1 MTEIGKRILSSYP
14 ALHGADEAPSP
25 LLSRMVRVPY
35 PAQTLAIM
43 GVSKRWQLARNANV
57 VAECGSGKTLIALGS
72 MLVHSAG
79 RPFSGLVMA
88 PPHLVEKWARETFL
102 TLPQVRVFLIDD
114 MRNGGDPTQPHGI
127 NEVRLRRGEIVREGL
142 HTSLAELRR
151 LGRKGWRKLC
161 PGTTIFCIGREKAKL
176 SYFWKHCYGKSR
188 SGRYLGSLTNPDT
201 GCPVETDGV
210 RLSALDFEKKR
221 LHQIVEDSK
230 AGKTKYSALW
240 QADGNKIVR
249 MAPTEYMGRF
259 MPEWWDYAIADEIH
273 QLAGD
278 TAQGNALGVLNKTAR
293 RFLGLTGT
301 LLSGYADDLFNT
313 LFRTDAKRMTE
324 DGYEWGSAGRE
335 RFTRDFGVIETIER
349 ITVEDNACSKK
360 TKKTVTIK
368 RKPGASPLLFGKYL
382 MDHCAFIGLEDI
394 SDGLPSYREEVV
406 PVAMEEPL
414 KTAYEEL
421 EEEITA
427 CLKEHRGNSSVASTM
442 LNALLAWPDHPYG
455 FGTLYG
461 SEFDPETK
469 CRESFV
475 IAETVDLDKN
485 ETYAKER
492 ALIEEVKAQ
501 LARGRKCQVFAVYT
515 NKHDVTAR
523 LEQLFRAEGIR
534 ASILRAS
541 VPTHRREAW
550 YREQLRRGIDVAIC
564 HPKIVE
570 TGLDL
575 LDFPTILFHET
586 GYSLHTLR
594 QSSRRSW
601 RIGQRRPVEVKFFAY
616 KGTMQE
622 VCLRLMGKKLL
633 VALAMEGK
641 FASEGLQ
648 AIDGDD
654 DMLTAMA
661 RELVENKGIGE
672 SADSVWRALGQL
684 RPSTSAQAEE
694 AEDTA
699 IEQGEIDAPAML
711 PLSIESVPGRSPLGG
726 CQFIAPFPAQRYTCQ
741 STVALLT
748 ASTKPDDPAAT
759 GDVTT
764 LTAMTPE

>member
-1 MTEIGKRILSSYP
+1 MQSLDTIHDYLRSHSDEIGKRILSSYP

-35 PAQTLAIM
+35 PAQSLAIM
-43 GVSKRWQLARNANV
+43 GVSKRWQLGRNANV

-127 NEVRLRRGEIVREGL
+127 NEVRLRRGNIMREGL

-151 LGRKGWRKLC
+151 LGRRGWRSLC

-210 RLSALDFEKKR
+210 RLGAIDFEKKR
-221 LHQIVEDSK
+221 LNEIVEDAK
-230 AGKTKYSALW
+230 GGTTKYSPLW

-313 LFRTDAKRMTE
+313 LFRTDAKHMTE
-324 DGYEWGSAGRE
+324 DGYEWGSTGRE

-406 PVAMEEPL
+406 SVAMEEPL
-414 KTAYEEL
+414 KSAYEEL

-475 IAETVDLDKN
+475 IAETVDLDKSGA
-485 ETYAKER
+485 YAKER

-534 ASILRAS
+534 AAILRAS

-550 YREQLRRGIDVAIC
+550 YREQLRRGIDVALC

-594 QSSRRSW
+594 QASRRSW

-641 FASEGLQ
+641 FTSEGLQ

-672 SADSVWRALGQL
+672 SADSVWRGLQQL
-684 RPSTSAQAEE
+684 RPAMSTPSHE
-694 AEDTA
+694 APDEA
-699 IEQGEIDAPAML
+699 MVSEIEIPEMT
-711 PLSIESVPGRSPLGG
+711 IESGSGTNLG
-726 CQFIAPFPAQRYTCQ
+726 QPII
-741 STVALLT
+741 L
-748 ASTKPDDPAAT
+748 PAAPSSKRVES
-759 GDVTT
+759 GQ
-764 LTAMTPE
+764 LSLF

>member
-1 MTEIGKRILSSYP
+1 MQSPVDIYTYMQLHSAELGKRILSSYP
-14 ALHGADEAPSP
+14 ALHGADETPSP
-25 LLSRMVRVPY
+25 LLSRMLRAPY

-515 NKHDVTAR
+515 NKHDVIER

-534 ASILRAS
+534 AAILRAS

-641 FASEGLQ
+641 FTSEGLQ

-672 SADSVWRALGQL
+672 SADSIWRALGQM
-684 RPSTSAQAEE
+684 RPSTSARAEE
-694 AEDTA
+694 GLGNMA
-699 IEQGEIDAPAML
+699 IEHAETDVPTIL
-711 PLSIESVPGRSPLGG
+711 PMPIESIPGAALLEAASSSRRSPRRDT
-726 CQFIAPFPAQRYTCQ
+726 PAGQL
-741 STVALLT
+741 SLF
-748 ASTKPDDPAAT
+748 
-759 GDVTT
+759 
-764 LTAMTPE
+764 

>member
-1 MTEIGKRILSSYP
+1 MQTPDTIHDYLRTHSEEIGERILSSYP
-14 ALHGADEAPSP
+14 ALHGAGEAPSP

-57 VAECGSGKTLIALGS
+57 VAECGAGKTLIALGS

-102 TLPQVRVFLIDD
+102 TLPRVRVFLIDD
-114 MRNGGDPTQPHGI
+114 MRNGGNSREPHGI
-127 NEVRLRRGEIVREGL
+127 NEVRLRRGEVAREGM
-142 HTSLAELRR
+142 HTSLSELRR
-151 LGRKGWRKLC
+151 LGRKGWRRLC
-161 PGTTIFCIGREKAKL
+161 PETAIFCIGREKAKL
-176 SYFWKHCYGKSR
+176 SYFWKHCYGRSR
-188 SGRYLGSLTNPDT
+188 SGRYLGALTNPDT
-201 GCPVETDGV
+201 GFPIETDGV
-210 RLSALDFEKKR
+210 RFTQVDFDKKR
-221 LHQIVEDSK
+221 LNETVELPK
-230 AGKTKYSALW
+230 AGTTKYCPLW
-240 QADGNKIVR
+240 QADGSKIVR
-249 MAPTEYMGRF
+249 VAPAEYMGRY
-259 MPEWWDYAIADEIH
+259 MPEWFDYAIADEIH

-278 TAQGNALGVLNKTAR
+278 TAQGNALGVLNRTAR

-313 LFRTDAKRMTE
+313 LFRTAARRMTE

-394 SDGLPSYREEVV
+394 SDGLQSYCEEVV
-406 PVAMEEPL
+406 SVGMEEPL

-421 EEEITA
+421 EKEITA
-427 CLKEHRGNSSVASTM
+427 CLKEHRGNSSVVSTM
-442 LNALLAWPDHPYG
+442 LNTLLAWQDHPYG

-461 SEFDPETK
+461 SEFNPETK
-469 CRESFV
+469 SRDSFV
-475 IAETVDLDKN
+475 IAETVDL
-485 ETYAKER
+485 EPHRSYAKER
-492 ALIEEVKAQ
+492 ALIEEVNAQ

-515 NKHDVTAR
+515 TKHDVIER
-523 LEQLFRAEGIR
+523 LEGRFRNEGIR
-534 ASILRAS
+534 AATLRAS
-541 VPTHRREAW
+541 VPTHKREAW

-616 KGTMQE
+616 AGTMQE

-672 SADSVWRALGQL
+672 SADSVWKNLQQL
-684 RPSTSAQAEE
+684 RPAPPAAALE
-694 AEDTA
+694 APDEAMVSET
-699 IEQGEIDAPAML
+699 EIPDI
-711 PLSIESVPGRSPLGG
+711 SIESGSGTNLGEPIIPPCESPSKR
-726 CQFIAPFPAQRYTCQ
+726 IESAQL
-741 STVALLT
+741 SLF
-748 ASTKPDDPAAT
+748 
-759 GDVTT
+759 
-764 LTAMTPE
+764 

>member
-1 MTEIGKRILSSYP
+1 MQSLDTIHDYLRTHSEEIGKRILASYP

-25 LLSRMVRVPY
+25 LLSQMVRVPY

-79 RPFSGLVMA
+79 RPFSGLVMS
-88 PPHLVEKWARETFL
+88 PPHLVEKWARETFF

-142 HTSLAELRR
+142 QTSLTELRR
-151 LGRKGWRKLC
+151 LGRNGWRKLC

-210 RLSALDFEKKR
+210 RLSSLDFEKKR

-240 QADGNKIVR
+240 QADCNKIVR
-249 MAPTEYMGRF
+249 MAPAEYMGRY

-349 ITVEDNACSKK
+349 ITVEDNACSRK

-406 PVAMEEPL
+406 SVAMEAPL

-492 ALIEEVKAQ
+492 ALIEEVKTQ
-501 LARGRKCQVFAVYT
+501 LARGRKCQIFAVYT

-523 LEQLFRAEGIR
+523 LEQMFRTEGIR

-616 KGTMQE
+616 AGTMQE

-672 SADSVWRALGQL
+672 SADSIWRSVQQL
-684 RPSTSAQAEE
+684 RPST
-694 AEDTA
+694 
-699 IEQGEIDAPAML
+699 
-711 PLSIESVPGRSPLGG
+711 
-726 CQFIAPFPAQRYTCQ
+726 FPA
-741 STVALLT
+741 SGDGALIVATESKGAGVPETPTFSVESL
-748 ASTKPDDPAAT
+748 PDSARRND
-759 GDVTT
+759 GDIPGQCVPRIQDVEQ
-764 LTAMTPE
+764 LSLF

>member
-1 MTEIGKRILSSYP
+1 MQSLDTIHEYLAQHSDEIGDRILLSYP
-14 ALHGADEAPSP
+14 ALYGADEAPSP

-57 VAECGSGKTLIALGS
+57 VAECGAGKTLIALGS

-102 TLPQVRVFLIDD
+102 TVPQVRVFLIDD
-114 MRNGGDPTQPHGI
+114 MRNGGDPTQPHGV

-142 HTSLAELRR
+142 HTSLTELRR
-151 LGRKGWRKLC
+151 LGRKGWRRVC
-161 PGTTIFCIGREKAKL
+161 PGTAIFCIGREKAKL

-221 LHQIVEDSK
+221 LHEIVEH
-230 AGKTKYSALW
+230 GKSGTTKYCPLW
-240 QADGNKIVR
+240 QADGDKIVR
-249 MAPTEYMGRF
+249 MAPAEYMGRY
-259 MPEWWDYAIADEIH
+259 MSEWWDYAIADEIH

-278 TAQGNALGVLNKTAR
+278 TAQGNALGVLNKAAR

-313 LFRTDAKRMTE
+313 LFRTDAKRMIE

-349 ITVEDNACSKK
+349 IAVEDNACSRK

-414 KTAYEEL
+414 KSAYEEL

-442 LNALLAWPDHPYG
+442 LNTLLAWPDHPYG

-469 CRESFV
+469 CRVSFV
-475 IAETVDLDKN
+475 IAETVGLDRHQ
-485 ETYAKER
+485 TYAKER

-515 NKHDVTAR
+515 NKHDVIER
-523 LEQLFRAEGIR
+523 LEGLFRKEGIR
-534 ASILRAS
+534 AAILRAS

-594 QSSRRSW
+594 QASRRSW

-641 FASEGLQ
+641 FTSEGLQ
-648 AIDGDD
+648 AIDGED

-672 SADSVWRALGQL
+672 SADSIWRNVQQL
-684 RPSTSAQAEE
+684 RPPTSAVVDPEH
-694 AEDTA
+694 
-699 IEQGEIDAPAML
+699 EQL
-711 PLSIESVPGRSPLGG
+711 P
-726 CQFIAPFPAQRYTCQ
+726 
-741 STVALLT
+741 
-748 ASTKPDDPAAT
+748 PDERE
-759 GDVTT
+759 GDVQEVLPNSDASLVAAAAPRRSTRRDT
-764 LTAMTPE
+764 SFAQLSLF

>member
-1 MTEIGKRILSSYP
+1 MQKFETLHDYLRAHSDEIGERILSSYP
-14 ALHGADEAPSP
+14 ALFGAEESPSP
-25 LLSRMVRVPY
+25 LLSQMLRSPY
-35 PAQTLAIM
+35 PAQTMAIM
-43 GVSKRWQLARNANV
+43 GVSRRWELARNANV
-57 VAECGSGKTLIALGS
+57 VAECGAGKTLIALGS
-72 MLVHSAG
+72 MLVHSAR
-79 RPFSGLVMA
+79 RPFTGLVMA
-88 PPHLVEKWARETFL
+88 PPHLVEKWAREAFL
-102 TLPQVRVFLIDD
+102 TLPHVRVFLIDD
-114 MRNGGDPTQPHGI
+114 MRNGGNPREPHGV
-127 NEVRLRRGEIVREGL
+127 NEVRLRRADIVREGM
-142 HTSLAELRR
+142 HSSLTELRR
-151 LGRKGWRKLC
+151 LGPNGWRRFC
-161 PGTTIFCIGREKAKL
+161 PQTAIFCIGREKAKL
-176 SYFWKHCYGKSR
+176 SYFWKHCYGRSR
-188 SGRYLGSLTNPDT
+188 SGRYLGALTNPDT

-210 RLSALDFEKKR
+210 RLTVTDFDKKR
-221 LHQIVEDSK
+221 LHEMVEQHKGGS
-230 AGKTKYSALW
+230 TKYCPMW
-240 QADGNKIVR
+240 QADGSKIVR
-249 MAPTEYMGRF
+249 MAPAEYMGRY
-259 MPEWWDYAIADEIH
+259 MPEWFDYAIADEIH

-278 TAQGNALGVLNKTAR
+278 TAQGNTLGVLNRTAR

-313 LFRTDAKRMTE
+313 LFRTDAKRMTT

-335 RFTRDFGVIETIER
+335 RFTRDYGVIETIER

-406 PVAMEEPL
+406 PVALQDPL
-414 KTAYEEL
+414 RSAYQEL
-421 EEEITA
+421 EEEIRA
-427 CLKEHRGNSSVASTM
+427 CLKEHRGNSSVVSTM
-442 LNALLAWPDHPYG
+442 LNTLLAWPDHPYE

-461 SEFDPETK
+461 SEFNPETK
-469 CRESFV
+469 SRESFV
-475 IAETVDLDKN
+475 IAETVDLDRGGI
-485 ETYAKER
+485 YAKEK
-492 ALIEEVKAQ
+492 ALIEEAKAQ

-515 NKHDVTAR
+515 NKHDVIER
-523 LEQLFRAEGIR
+523 LEGLFRNEGIR
-534 ASILRAS
+534 TGVLRAS
-541 VPTHRREAW
+541 VPTHKREAW

-616 KGTMQE
+616 SGTMQE

-672 SADSVWRALGQL
+672 SADSVWKNLQQL
-684 RPSTSAQAEE
+684 RPAPSAATLEARDEGMVSEIEIPDMTIESGSNGNAIILPCESPSKRIESAQ
-694 AEDTA
+694 
-699 IEQGEIDAPAML
+699 
-711 PLSIESVPGRSPLGG
+711 LSL
-726 CQFIAPFPAQRYTCQ
+726 F
-741 STVALLT
+741 
-748 ASTKPDDPAAT
+748 
-759 GDVTT
+759 
-764 LTAMTPE
+764 

>member
-1 MTEIGKRILSSYP
+1 MQSLDTIHDYLRSHSEEIGARILSSYP

-43 GVSKRWQLARNANV
+43 GVSKRWQLASNANV

-114 MRNGGDPTQPHGI
+114 MRNGGDPKDPHGI

-151 LGRKGWRKLC
+151 LGRSGWRKLC

-176 SYFWKHCYGKSR
+176 SYFWKHCYGKSL
-188 SGRYLGSLTNPDT
+188 SGKYLGSLTNPDT

-221 LHQIVEDSK
+221 LHEIVEDSK
-230 AGKTKYSALW
+230 AGRTKYSALW
-240 QADGNKIVR
+240 QADGNKIAR
-249 MAPTEYMGRF
+249 MAPAEYMGRY
-259 MPEWWDYAIADEIH
+259 MPEWFDYAIADEIH

-313 LFRTDAKRMTE
+313 LFRTDAKRMIE

-394 SDGLPSYREEVV
+394 SDGLPSYREDVI

-515 NKHDVTAR
+515 NKHDVVER
-523 LEQLFRAEGIR
+523 LEQLFRTEGIR
-534 ASILRAS
+534 AAILRAS

-550 YREQLRRGIDVAIC
+550 YREQLRRGIGVAIC

-622 VCLRLMGKKLL
+622 VCLRLMGRKLL

-641 FASEGLQ
+641 FTSEGLQ

-654 DMLTAMA
+654 DILTAMA

-672 SADSVWRALGQL
+672 SADSIWRNVQQL
-684 RPSTSAQAEE
+684 RPSTSAVVEGE
-694 AEDTA
+694 PVDTPLEHEDLETSKL
-699 IEQGEIDAPAML
+699 L
-711 PLSIESVPGRSPLGG
+711 PLTTDSIPDTVLVETARLPRGYSHKTSESGQLSL
-726 CQFIAPFPAQRYTCQ
+726 F
-741 STVALLT
+741 
-748 ASTKPDDPAAT
+748 
-759 GDVTT
+759 
-764 LTAMTPE
+764 

>member
-1 MTEIGKRILSSYP
+1 M
-14 ALHGADEAPSP
+14 
-25 LLSRMVRVPY
+25 
-35 PAQTLAIM
+35 
-43 GVSKRWQLARNANV
+43 
-57 VAECGSGKTLIALGS
+57 
-72 MLVHSAG
+72 
-79 RPFSGLVMA
+79 
-88 PPHLVEKWARETFL
+88 
-102 TLPQVRVFLIDD
+102 
-114 MRNGGDPTQPHGI
+114 
-127 NEVRLRRGEIVREGL
+127 
-142 HTSLAELRR
+142 
-151 LGRKGWRKLC
+151 
-161 PGTTIFCIGREKAKL
+161 
-176 SYFWKHCYGKSR
+176 
-188 SGRYLGSLTNPDT
+188 
-201 GCPVETDGV
+201 

-240 QADGNKIVR
+240 QADNSKIARV
-249 MAPTEYMGRF
+249 APAEYMGRY

-349 ITVEDNACSKK
+349 ITVEDNACSRK

-414 KTAYEEL
+414 KSAYEEL

-515 NKHDVTAR
+515 NKHDVIER
-523 LEQLFRAEGIR
+523 LEQLFRNEGIR
-534 ASILRAS
+534 AAILRAS

-672 SADSVWRALGQL
+672 SADSVWKSVQQL
-684 RPSTSAQAEE
+684 RPSAFPT
-694 AEDTA
+694 AEDGALIAATDSEA
-699 IEQGEIDAPAML
+699 SGVPETSL
-711 PLSIESVPGRSPLGG
+711 PDFGLRKDGDIPGR
-726 CQFIAPFPAQRYTCQ
+726 C
-741 STVALLT
+741 VAEHR
-748 ASTKPDDPAAT
+748 
-759 GDVTT
+759 DVEQ
-764 LTAMTPE
+764 LSLF

>member
-1 MTEIGKRILSSYP
+1 
-14 ALHGADEAPSP
+14 
-25 LLSRMVRVPY
+25 
-35 PAQTLAIM
+35 
-43 GVSKRWQLARNANV
+43 
-57 VAECGSGKTLIALGS
+57 
-72 MLVHSAG
+72 
-79 RPFSGLVMA
+79 
-88 PPHLVEKWARETFL
+88 
-102 TLPQVRVFLIDD
+102 
-114 MRNGGDPTQPHGI
+114 
-127 NEVRLRRGEIVREGL
+127 
-142 HTSLAELRR
+142 
-151 LGRKGWRKLC
+151 
-161 PGTTIFCIGREKAKL
+161 
-176 SYFWKHCYGKSR
+176 
-188 SGRYLGSLTNPDT
+188 
-201 GCPVETDGV
+201 VETDGV
-210 RLSALDFEKKR
+210 RLSALDFDKKR
-221 LHQIVEDSK
+221 LHEIVEDPK
-230 AGKTKYSALW
+230 AGNTKYTALW
-240 QADGNKIVR
+240 QADCNKIAR
-249 MAPTEYMGRF
+249 MAPAEYMGRY

-313 LFRTDAKRMTE
+313 LFRTDAKRMTG

-349 ITVEDNACSKK
+349 ITVEDNACSRK

-414 KTAYEEL
+414 KSAYEEL

-469 CRESFV
+469 CRDSFV

-492 ALIEEVKAQ
+492 ALIEEVKSQ

-515 NKHDVTAR
+515 NKHDVVER
-523 LEQLFRAEGIR
+523 LEQLFRTEGIR

-594 QSSRRSW
+594 QASRRSW

-641 FASEGLQ
+641 FTSEGLQ

-672 SADSVWRALGQL
+672 SADSVWRSLQQL
-684 RPSTSAQAEE
+684 RPPQSALVLKA
-694 AEDTA
+694 
-699 IEQGEIDAPAML
+699 
-711 PLSIESVPGRSPLGG
+711 
-726 CQFIAPFPAQRYTCQ
+726 
-741 STVALLT
+741 
-748 ASTKPDDPAAT
+748 PDDPTAE
-759 GDVTT
+759 VSEIEIP
-764 LTAMTPE
+764 AMTIEPVPGAPFAKPVILPCESSPKAVESCQLSLF

>member
-1 MTEIGKRILSSYP
+1 MQSLDTIHDYLRTHSEEIGKRILASYP
-14 ALHGADEAPSP
+14 ALHGVDETPSP
-25 LLSRMVRVPY
+25 LLSQMLRAPY
-35 PAQTLAIM
+35 PAQSLAIM

-79 RPFSGLVMA
+79 RPYSGLVMA

-114 MRNGGDPTQPHGI
+114 MRNGGDPKEPHGI

-151 LGRKGWRKLC
+151 LGSKGWRSLC

-210 RLSALDFEKKR
+210 RLSALDFEKQR

-230 AGKTKYSALW
+230 AGRTKYSALW

-249 MAPTEYMGRF
+249 MAPTEYMVRYL
-259 MPEWWDYAIADEIH
+259 PEWFDYAIADEIH

-278 TAQGNALGVLNKTAR
+278 TAQGNALGVLNRTAE

-349 ITVEDNACSKK
+349 ITVEDNVCSKK

-394 SDGLPSYREEVV
+394 SDGLPSYREGVV

-414 KTAYEEL
+414 KTAYEDL

-485 ETYAKER
+485 ETYAKEG

-515 NKHDVTAR
+515 NKHDVVER

-641 FASEGLQ
+641 FGSEGLQ

-654 DMLTAMA
+654 DLLTAMA

-684 RPSTSAQAEE
+684 RHSTSEQAEEE

-711 PLSIESVPGRSPLGG
+711 PLSIELVPG
-726 CQFIAPFPAQRYTCQ
+726 A
-741 STVALLT
+741 ALLEADSSSRRLPRRDT
-748 ASTKPDDPAAT
+748 PASQ
-759 GDVTT
+759 
-764 LTAMTPE
+764 LSLF

>member
-1 MTEIGKRILSSYP
+1 
-14 ALHGADEAPSP
+14 
-25 LLSRMVRVPY
+25 MVRVPY

-57 VAECGSGKTLIALGS
+57 VAECGAGKTLIALGS

-114 MRNGGDPTQPHGI
+114 MRNGGDPTHPHGI

-151 LGRKGWRKLC
+151 LGRKGWRRVC

-210 RLSALDFEKKR
+210 RLSALDFDKKR
-221 LHQIVEDSK
+221 LHEIVEGSK
-230 AGKTKYSALW
+230 EGKTKFTALW
-240 QADGNKIVR
+240 QADNSKIARV
-249 MAPTEYMGRF
+249 APAEYMGRY
-259 MPEWWDYAIADEIH
+259 MPEWFDYAIADEIH

-349 ITVEDNACSKK
+349 ITVEDNACSRK

-382 MDHCAFIGLEDI
+382 MEHCAFIGLEDI

-406 PVAMEEPL
+406 SVGMEEPL
-414 KTAYEEL
+414 KSAYQEL
-421 EEEITA
+421 EEEIRA
-427 CLKEHRGNSSVASTM
+427 CLKEHRGNSSVVSTM
-442 LNALLAWPDHPYG
+442 LNTLLAWPDHPYG

-461 SEFDPETK
+461 SEFNPETG

-475 IAETVDLDKN
+475 IAETVDVAPSR
-485 ETYAKER
+485 TYAKES
-492 ALIEEVKAQ
+492 ALIQEVKAQ

-515 NKHDVTAR
+515 NKHDVIER
-523 LEQLFRAEGIR
+523 LEGLFRTEGIR
-534 ASILRAS
+534 AATLRAS
-541 VPTHRREAW
+541 VPTHKREAW
-550 YREQLRRGIDVAIC
+550 YREQMRRGIDVAIC

-601 RIGQRRPVEVKFFAY
+601 RIGQRRPVEVKFLAY
-616 KGTMQE
+616 AGTMQE

-684 RPSTSAQAEE
+684 RPSLLASSLEE
-694 AEDTA
+694 AGNVPLDQGGAEIPALTFDPVTGAPLGEPVILPCESSPKA
-699 IEQGEIDAPAML
+699 IESRQ
-711 PLSIESVPGRSPLGG
+711 LSL
-726 CQFIAPFPAQRYTCQ
+726 F
-741 STVALLT
+741 
-748 ASTKPDDPAAT
+748 
-759 GDVTT
+759 
-764 LTAMTPE
+764 

>member
-1 MTEIGKRILSSYP
+1 MQNLDSIHDYLRTHSDEIGNRILASYP
-14 ALHGADEAPSP
+14 ALFRLDEAPSC
-25 LLSRMVRVPY
+25 LLSHMLRTPY
-35 PAQTLAIM
+35 PAQTIAIM
-43 GVSKRWQLARNANV
+43 GVSRRWQLARNANV
-57 VAECGSGKTLIALGS
+57 VAECGAGKTLIALGS
-72 MLVHSAG
+72 MLVHSG
-79 RPFSGLVMA
+79 ERRFTGLVMA

-114 MRNGGDPTQPHGI
+114 MRNGGDAKDPHGV
-127 NEVRLRRGEIVREGL
+127 NEVRLRRGDIVREGM
-142 HTSLAELRR
+142 HTSLTELRR
-151 LGRKGWRKLC
+151 LGRKGWHRLC
-161 PGTTIFCIGREKAKL
+161 PQTAIFCIGREKAKL
-176 SYFWKHCYGKSR
+176 SYFWKHCFARSR
-188 SGRYLGSLTNPDT
+188 SGRYLGALINPDT
-201 GCPVETDGV
+201 GCPIETEGV
-210 RLSALDFEKKR
+210 RLTAVDFEKKR
-221 LHQIVEDSK
+221 LHEIFEQQK
-230 AGKTKYSALW
+230 GGTTKYCPMW
-240 QADGNKIVR
+240 QADGSKIVR
-249 MAPTEYMGRF
+249 MAPAEYLGRY
-259 MPEWWDYAIADEIH
+259 MPEWFDYAIADEIH

-278 TAQGNALGVLNKTAR
+278 TAQGNALGVLNRTAR

-313 LFRTDAKRMTE
+313 LFRTDAKRMTS

-335 RFTRDFGVIETIER
+335 RFTRDYGVIETIER

-394 SDGLPSYREEVV
+394 SDGLPTYREEVV
-406 PVAMEEPL
+406 PVAMQDPL
-414 KTAYEEL
+414 KSAYEEL

-427 CLKEHRGNSSVASTM
+427 CLKEHRGNSSVVSTM

-461 SEFDPETK
+461 SEFNPETK

-475 IAETVDLDKN
+475 IAETVDLDRSRV
-485 ETYAKER
+485 YAKEN

-515 NKHDVTAR
+515 NKHDVIGR
-523 LEQLFRAEGIR
+523 LKGLFRNEGIR
-534 ASILRAS
+534 TAVLRAS
-541 VPTHRREAW
+541 VPTHKREAW

-575 LDFPTILFHET
+575 LDFPTILFYET

-616 KGTMQE
+616 SGTMQE

-648 AIDGDD
+648 AIDGND

-672 SADSVWRALGQL
+672 SADSVWKSLQQL
-684 RPSTSAQAEE
+684 RPGAFAPTLE
-694 AEDTA
+694 APDEVTVPE
-699 IEQGEIDAPAML
+699 IEIPEMSVEPGSGTNLGERIIP
-711 PLSIESVPGRSPLGG
+711 PPCQTPSKRVETGQLSL
-726 CQFIAPFPAQRYTCQ
+726 F
-741 STVALLT
+741 
-748 ASTKPDDPAAT
+748 
-759 GDVTT
+759 
-764 LTAMTPE
+764 

>member
-1 MTEIGKRILSSYP
+1 M
-14 ALHGADEAPSP
+14 
-25 LLSRMVRVPY
+25 
-35 PAQTLAIM
+35 
-43 GVSKRWQLARNANV
+43 
-57 VAECGSGKTLIALGS
+57 
-72 MLVHSAG
+72 
-79 RPFSGLVMA
+79 
-88 PPHLVEKWARETFL
+88 
-102 TLPQVRVFLIDD
+102 
-114 MRNGGDPTQPHGI
+114 
-127 NEVRLRRGEIVREGL
+127 
-142 HTSLAELRR
+142 
-151 LGRKGWRKLC
+151 
-161 PGTTIFCIGREKAKL
+161 
-176 SYFWKHCYGKSR
+176 
-188 SGRYLGSLTNPDT
+188 
-201 GCPVETDGV
+201 
-210 RLSALDFEKKR
+210 
-221 LHQIVEDSK
+221 
-230 AGKTKYSALW
+230 
-240 QADGNKIVR
+240 
-249 MAPTEYMGRF
+249 
-259 MPEWWDYAIADEIH
+259 
-273 QLAGD
+273 
-278 TAQGNALGVLNKTAR
+278 LNKTAR

-313 LFRTDAKRMTE
+313 LFRTDAKRK

-349 ITVEDNACSKK
+349 ITVEDNACSRK

-394 SDGLPSYREEVV
+394 SDGLPSYREEVLS
-406 PVAMEEPL
+406 VAMEEPL
-414 KTAYEEL
+414 KAAYEQL

-442 LNALLAWPDHPYG
+442 LNSLLAWPDRPYG

-475 IAETVDLDKN
+475 IAETVDLDKDK
-485 ETYAKER
+485 TYAKER

-501 LARGRKCQVFAVYT
+501 IARGRKCQVFAVYT
-515 NKHDVTAR
+515 NKHDVVER
-523 LEQLFRAEGIR
+523 LEQLFRAEAIR
-534 ASILRAS
+534 AATLRAS
-541 VPTHRREAW
+541 VPTHKREAW

-575 LDFPTILFHET
+575 LDFPTILFYET

-622 VCLRLMGKKLL
+622 VCLRLIRKKLL

-641 FASEGLQ
+641 FTSEGLQ

-672 SADSVWRALGQL
+672 SADSVWRSLQLL
-684 RPSTSAQAEE
+684 RPAPSA
-694 AEDTA
+694 
-699 IEQGEIDAPAML
+699 PVL
-711 PLSIESVPGRSPLGG
+711 ES
-726 CQFIAPFPAQRYTCQ
+726 
-741 STVALLT
+741 
-748 ASTKPDDPAAT
+748 PDDPMVEVSEIEIPT
-759 GDVTT
+759 
-764 LTAMTPE
+764 MTIEPVPGAPFAKLVILPCESSPKAVESRQLSLF

>member
-1 MTEIGKRILSSYP
+1 MQNLDTIHDYLRTHSEEIGNRILSSYP
-14 ALHGADEAPSP
+14 ALFGAGEAPSP
-25 LLSRMVRVPY
+25 LLSHMLRTPY

-57 VAECGSGKTLIALGS
+57 VAECGAGKTLIALGS
-72 MLVHSAG
+72 MLVRSAG
-79 RPFSGLVMA
+79 RPYSGLVMA

-114 MRNGGDPTQPHGI
+114 MRNGGDPKEQHGI
-127 NEVRLRRGEIVREGL
+127 NEVRLRRGEIVREGM
-142 HTSLAELRR
+142 HTSLTELRR
-151 LGRKGWRKLC
+151 LGRKGWRRLC
-161 PGTTIFCIGREKAKL
+161 PETAIFCIGREKAKL
-176 SYFWKHCYGKSR
+176 SYFWKHCYGRSR
-188 SGRYLGSLTNPDT
+188 SGRYIGSLTNPDT
-201 GCPVETDGV
+201 GCPMETDGV

-230 AGKTKYSALW
+230 AGKTKYCALW
-240 QADGNKIVR
+240 QADGSKIVR
-249 MAPTEYMGRF
+249 MAPAEYMGRY
-259 MPEWWDYAIADEIH
+259 MPEWFDYAIADEIH

-278 TAQGNALGVLNKTAR
+278 TAQGNALGVLNRTAR
-293 RFLGLTGT
+293 QFLGLTGT

-313 LFRTDAKRMTE
+313 LFRTDARRMTG

-501 LARGRKCQVFAVYT
+501 LARGRKCQIFAVYT
-515 NKHDVTAR
+515 NKHDITAR

-534 ASILRAS
+534 AAILRAS

-616 KGTMQE
+616 AETMQE

-684 RPSTSAQAEE
+684 RPATSAQAEEE

-699 IEQGEIDAPAML
+699 IEPGEIDAPAML
-711 PLSIESVPGRSPLGG
+711 QLSIESVPEPAFLEAVNSPRRSTRRDTPGG
-726 CQFIAPFPAQRYTCQ
+726 Q
-741 STVALLT
+741 LL
-748 ASTKPDDPAAT
+748 
-759 GDVTT
+759 
-764 LTAMTPE
+764 LF